1 MEKIL
6 DYQGCGHSC
15 GIHTTDSA
23 KVDKMALRMKVARIL
38 VNQPQALGN
47 SGAYFNGLPITMSLG
62 CATWGGNST
71 CRNVTSKDIVNTT
84 TGSKPVEEIIPTEEG
99 LYSEKTR
106 SMTFD
111 VK

>member
-1 MEKIL
+1 
-6 DYQGCGHSC
+6 
-15 GIHTTDSA
+15 
-23 KVDKMALRMKVARIL
+23 
-38 VNQPQALGN
+38 
-47 SGAYFNGLPITMSLG
+47 MSLG

-71 CRNVTSKDIVNTT
+71 CRNVTWKDIVNTT
-84 TGSKPVEEIIPTEEG
+84 TVSKPVEEIIPTEEG